1 MTEVSFMNRDHPAGE
16 PAELAALYAAGAL
29 PPEAGAAFEAHLQ
42 SGCAACRAE
51 VEKFGPVVAAL
62 GAAINAIKP
71 SPPPAAVRAALL
83 QRIAAED
90 HPPAASPLRRAV
102 AAAPGPQV
110 AGAVVLQRASEAA
123 WQDTPVPGVTIRTL
137 FADPANDRFTALVR
151 MAPGMSYPEH
161 VHHGPEECLVL
172 EGDVDTGA
180 TVLQAGDY
188 LRMPAGSRH
197 ARQST
202 RHGCLL
208 LITSSMSDEFLS

>member
-1 MTEVSFMNRDHPAGE
+1 MTEVSVMNHDHPAGE
-16 PAELAALYAAGAL
+16 SAELAALYAAGAL
-29 PPEAGAAFEAHLQ
+29 TPAAGAAFEAHLQ

-51 VEKFGPVVAAL
+51 VEKLGPVVAAL
-62 GAAINAIKP
+62 AAALKP

-83 QRIAAED
+83 QRIAAQD
-90 HPPAASPLRRAV
+90 HPPPSASPLRPAV
-102 AAAPGPQV
+102 AAASGPQ
-110 AGAVVLQRASEAA
+110 ATEAVVLRRASEAA
-123 WQDTPVPGVTIRTL
+123 WEETAVPGVTIRTL

-172 EGDVDTGA
+172 EGDVYAGA

-197 ARQST
+197 GQQST
-202 RHGCLL
+202 RQGCLL
-208 LITSSMSDEFLS
+208 LITSSMSDIFPS